1 MLLYINNNL
10 QSSFNDFFY
19 MNKDIHE
26 YITGYPNDILK
37 MSTNVVQSVSFV
49 ALGFL
54 YSSHTIDIDI
64 SSINQG
70 SLASEHRRISSLLE
84 IHLRLPAVAS
94 RLLQID
100 YESQAT
106 HKWPSKIQMNHFF
119 KYLTTRC
126 YCFEV
131 P

>member
-70 SLASEHRRISSLLE
+70 SLASEHRRISGRPSWKYFCVHQL
-84 IHLRLPAVAS
+84 
-94 RLLQID
+94 
-100 YESQAT
+100 
-106 HKWPSKIQMNHFF
+106 WPPGYYK
-119 KYLTTRC
+119 LTTRVKQPTK
-126 YCFEV
+126 FNELLESR
-131 P
+131 